1 MITKLFLQFNK
12 LFPASKF
19 PHPFNTPKDGIQNLN
34 YSDYEFEKAPQAF
47 AHHDKFL
54 KKFVGGDLP
63 AFINYCKGKKVCD
76 FACGGG
82 GKSVYMAKFG
92 ATEIRGVDM
101 NENFIEQAKRIAAE
115 KGVADKCRF
124 KVAKCEKTGLPAD
137 YFDIVFL
144 NDTVEHLHSPIDV
157 FMEAHRILKP
167 GGQIFINFEAYYY
180 FFGHHLWD
188 AIRIP
193 WLHCFTTEKF
203 RIKLYKEAVGNFPDA
218 MERINYRI
226 GRDHQGIERITY
238 LNKITIRHWKRILRE
253 LDGRGLKLEYMHI
266 GSFNKKIF
274 RILARLPLLD
284 ELFASTIVC
293 VLKKETR

>member
-1 MITKLFLQFNK
+1 MLTKVFIELNK
-12 LFPASKF
+12 FFPAEKF
-19 PHPFNTPKDGIQNLN
+19 PHPFNIPKNGIQNLN

-54 KKFVGGDLP
+54 KNHAGGDLP

-82 GKSVYMAKFG
+82 GKSVYMARFG
-92 ATEIRGVDM
+92 AGEVYGVDM
-101 NENFIEQAKRIAAE
+101 NGNFIRQSKRIAAE
-115 KGVADKCRF
+115 KGVAEKCHF
-124 KVAKCEKTGLPAD
+124 KVAECEKTGLPEN

-144 NDTVEHLHSPIDV
+144 NDTVEHLHNPIEV
-157 FMEAHRILKP
+157 FIEARRILKP

-203 RIKLYKEAVGNFPDA
+203 RIKLYKEAVKDFPDA
-218 MERINYRI
+218 LERINYRI
-226 GRDHQGIERITY
+226 GRDHGGIERITY
-238 LNKITIRHWKRILRE
+238 LNRITIRRWKHILRE
-253 LDGRGLKLEYMHI
+253 LDRHGLKLEHMHI
-266 GSFNKKIF
+266 SSFRNKMLKA
-274 RILARLPLLD
+274 LARVPFLD
-284 ELFASTIVC
+284 EFFASTIAC
-293 VLKKETR
+293 VLKKV